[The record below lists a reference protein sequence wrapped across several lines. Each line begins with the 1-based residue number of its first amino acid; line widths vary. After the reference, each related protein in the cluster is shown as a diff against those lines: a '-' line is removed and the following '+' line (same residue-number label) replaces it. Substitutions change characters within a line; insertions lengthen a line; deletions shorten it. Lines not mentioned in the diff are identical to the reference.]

1 MTPGFGIGMFF
12 LGMGCIIIGTLMAF
26 MAFFII
32 RQVMKER
39 KEPTRFDDLE

>member
-1 MTPGFGIGMFF
+1 MTPSFGIGMFF
-12 LGMGCIIIGTLMAF
+12 LSMGCIIIGAV

-32 RQVMKER
+32 RQVIRER